1 MFEFHKQLN
10 KKGFL
15 NILLDS
21 RLRGN
26 DVTFVSS
33 TSKNFFAK
41 VSAFEKQ
48 DTRVK
53 PEYDDTV
60 PVSYLA
66 ISCKISQPNL
76 PINTTNKAIKP

>member
-10 KKGFL
+10 KKGLL

-33 TSKNFFAK
+33 TSKNFLQR
-41 VSAFEKQ
+41 SQDAFF
-48 DTRVK
+48 R
-53 PEYDDTV
+53 
-60 PVSYLA
+60 
-66 ISCKISQPNL
+66 
-76 PINTTNKAIKP
+76 